1 MMIPFIDLQRSH
13 EGFLREYFRD
23 LQQLFAKCEFI
34 GAYSKMTAEFE
45 CAFAGYMG
53 AKYAIG
59 VASGTDALL
68 LPMHA
73 LGIGPGDEVIMP
85 AFGFIATAD
94 VVVRLGGRPVLVDV
108 DPVTCNINP
117 SLIEAKITDR
127 TKALCPV
134 HLFGQACDMDAI
146 MEIAGRRGLVVIEDV
161 AQACGSEFKGRKLGT
176 IGRAG
181 AFSFYPTK
189 NLGGAGDGGMITTN
203 DDRLAETLYKFRDHG
218 RTPDGTYDTIGYN
231 SRLDTVQALYLKRKL
246 EELDDSLADRI
257 ENARLYGQLLE
268 GLEVEV
274 PAVPDDRSHTFNNY
288 TIKVRDRDRLMAY
301 LKEKGVGSAI
311 YYREA
316 MHLTR
321 ALAHLGYRPG
331 DFPVSEELSRR
342 VLSLPVWPGLKKREI
357 ERVADLV
364 KEFLENNPV
373 LKLA

>member
-1 MMIPFIDLQRSH
+1 MIPFIDLQPSH
-13 EGFLREYFRD
+13 DTFLREYFRD
-23 LQQLFAKCEFI
+23 LQHLFAKCEFI

-45 CAFAGYMG
+45 CAFAGYLG
-53 AKYAIG
+53 VKYAIG

-117 SLIEAKITDR
+117 SLIEPMITER

-134 HLFGQACDMDAI
+134 HLFGLACDMDAI
-146 MEIAGRRGLVVIEDV
+146 MEIAERRGLAVIEDV
-161 AQACGSEFKGRKLGT
+161 AQACGTQYKGRKLGT
-176 IGRAG
+176 IGKAG

-246 EELDDSLADRI
+246 EELDETLAYRI
-257 ENARLYGQLLE
+257 DNARLYYQLLK
-268 GLEVEV
+268 GTEVEV
-274 PAVPDDRSHTFNNY
+274 PAVPDDMSHTFNNY

-301 LKEKGVGSAI
+301 LKWKGVGSAI
-311 YYREA
+311 YYKEA

-321 ALAHLGYRPG
+321 ALAHLGYKAG
-331 DFPVSEELSRR
+331 DFPVAESLTQR
-342 VLSLPVWPGLKKREI
+342 VLSLPVFPGLKRKQI
-357 ERVADLV
+357 ERVAELV
-364 KEFLENNPV
+364 KEFLDRNP
-373 LKLA
+373 LPQLG